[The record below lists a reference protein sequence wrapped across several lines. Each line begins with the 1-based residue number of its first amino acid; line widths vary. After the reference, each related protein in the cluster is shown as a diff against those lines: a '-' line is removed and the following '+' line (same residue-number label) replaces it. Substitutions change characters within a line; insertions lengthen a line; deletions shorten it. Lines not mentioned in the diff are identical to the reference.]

1 MESHF
6 VALELL
12 DTEINVL
19 FVNTLS
25 VDTLWNMEA
34 PNFLTELQT
43 FFGQDPDPVFLFTG
57 LSTFGEEEKFGCG
70 GLPYVAYWAS
80 YIDAKLTR
88 NSAANLFSGSQEFR

>member
-25 VDTLWNMEA
+25 VDTLWAIVE
-34 PNFLTELQT
+34 P
-43 FFGQDPDPVFLFTG
+43 
-57 LSTFGEEEKFGCG
+57 
-70 GLPYVAYWAS
+70 S
-80 YIDAKLTR
+80 YIEDM
-88 NSAANLFSGSQEFR
+88 

>member
-25 VDTLWNMEA
+25 VNTLWNIEA

-43 FFGQDPDPVFLFTG
+43 FFG
-57 LSTFGEEEKFGCG
+57 
-70 GLPYVAYWAS
+70 
-80 YIDAKLTR
+80 
-88 NSAANLFSGSQEFR
+88 